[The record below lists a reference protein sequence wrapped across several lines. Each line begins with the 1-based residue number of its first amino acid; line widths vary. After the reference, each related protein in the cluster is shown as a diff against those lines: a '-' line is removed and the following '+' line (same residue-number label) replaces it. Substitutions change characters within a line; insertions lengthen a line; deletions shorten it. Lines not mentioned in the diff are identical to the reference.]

1 MGFFL
6 RWFGL
11 TLVLGVLRAEAAD
24 AWQHVSKESHSQFP
38 GDEIQFI
45 KNGTADGHV
54 WIGTLSGAVRI
65 ADGAMHPLVPAK
77 DLRVWD
83 ISERP
88 GGGLWVGH
96 SEGALLLD
104 GDRVVKTLGNN
115 TVAPLQNVGGKIW
128 AIVKNGTSTRNSLM
142 QADGDAWSP
151 VALFENRKVDDLLS
165 GAKGTFWLIIEGDGV
180 IEFDPKT
187 GMDTFRH
194 HLPRLT
200 VTGILNDSK
209 GQTWCGLWG
218 GGVMVLKDDGMTRHL
233 GDERS
238 AVLALVEDKTGT
250 IWAATS
256 GNGVW
261 VFDGNTWEGKL
272 QEEGAINLLKATS
285 DGRVWVSTQQGGGL
299 RYWDGKAWVWS
310 LESGMPVRCLTELPN
325 GVLMAG
331 GVLDGIYIL
340 GDYSI
345 KGE

>member
-115 TVAPLQNVGGKIW
+115 TVAPLLDVGDQIW
-128 AIVKNGTSTRNSLM
+128 AIAKNGATDRNVVM

-151 VALFENRKVDDLLS
+151 VALFEKRKVDDLLK
-165 GAKGTFWLIIEGDGV
+165 GANGTCWLIIEGDGV
-180 IEFDPKT
+180 IEFDPKV
-187 GMDTFRH
+187 GVDKFRH

-200 VTGILNDSK
+200 VTGILVDSK

-233 GDERS
+233 ADERS
-238 AVLALVEDKTGT
+238 AVLALVEDKTGK